1 MTKRMVI
8 MLIAVAIVFGGIFGF
23 QAFKAAMIKK
33 FMSSMQAPPQ
43 TVSAT
48 KAELSPW
55 QPKIEA
61 VGSLRAVRG
70 ADLSLEVSGVV
81 DSISFNSGDDV
92 KEGDVLLKLRSAD
105 DVAKLESLQATAVL
119 NQLTSDRDLKQ
130 FKIQAVSQAT
140 LDTDKANLK
149 NAQAQVTQQQA
160 ILDKKTLRAPFA
172 GHLGIRAVDLGQY
185 LSAGTAIVTLQA
197 LDPVYMDFF
206 VPQQSVARIHIGA
219 AVTVNVDAF
228 KDQTFPGEISA
239 INPKVDASSRN
250 VQIRATLKN
259 PDHKLLPGMY
269 ATVDILTGAP
279 ENYVTLPQTAITYN
293 PYGDTVYVVDDK
305 GGGSGADAG
314 GKSKLIAR
322 QSFVTTGPTRGDQ
335 VAVLK
340 GVSAGQTV
348 VTAGQIK
355 LHNGSPVLINNS
367 IMPTADASPAVPLD
381 R

>member
-23 QAFKAAMIKK
+23 QVFKAAMIKK

-43 TVSAT
+43 TVSTT

-70 ADLSLEVSGVV
+70 SDLSLEVSGVV

-119 NQLTSDRDLKQ
+119 NQLTYDRDLKQ

-219 AVTVNVDAF
+219 AVTVDVDAF

-239 INPKVDASSRN
+239 INPKVDSSSRN

-259 PDHKLLPGMY
+259 
-269 ATVDILTGAP
+269 
-279 ENYVTLPQTAITYN
+279 
-293 PYGDTVYVVDDK
+293 
-305 GGGSGADAG
+305 AG
-314 GKSKLIAR
+314 
-322 QSFVTTGPTRGDQ
+322 P
-335 VAVLK
+335 
-340 GVSAGQTV
+340 
-348 VTAGQIK
+348 
-355 LHNGSPVLINNS
+355 
-367 IMPTADASPAVPLD
+367 
-381 R
+381 